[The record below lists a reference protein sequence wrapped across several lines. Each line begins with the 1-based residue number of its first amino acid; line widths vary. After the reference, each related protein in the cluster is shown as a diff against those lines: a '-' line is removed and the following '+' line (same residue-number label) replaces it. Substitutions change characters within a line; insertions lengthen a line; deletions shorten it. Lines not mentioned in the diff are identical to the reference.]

1 MARPNVGQFFSQQN
15 ENQHSM
21 TLKTFPFLLC
31 FGLISLHLCAQGSAH
46 VLHVSGQVEYFS
58 QHGAKPVLLSPGMEL
73 SMNGKVRCKASSSAK
88 LLSNGQTIV
97 VSGSKMR
104 DLKDLAGAKAGENN
118 SGFTNRFLNFV
129 EESVKE
135 GDSEEKLKEHHRQYM
150 NKASG
155 GVKGYASPTF
165 AIRPLLISTGKMP
178 AAPVTFQWR
187 SSAGEGPYT
196 FSIAEPGGKALL
208 QVPVNDTLFTL
219 DLKQVALLPDEEYE
233 WSVTRGSAAKSPAA
247 TIMLAPSVV
256 DAVNN
261 NTIHQSNYKTSS
273 PNEQQLMLAY
283 AYEEAGCYQNACQIY
298 AALHSA
304 QPDNLLL
311 RRVYA
316 AFLARMDMV
325 GEAVR
330 VK

>member
-1 MARPNVGQFFSQQN
+1 M
-15 ENQHSM
+15 
-21 TLKTFPFLLC
+21 KTFSTSLL
-31 FGLISLHLCAQGSAH
+31 FVLQSLYLNAQGSAH
-46 VLHVSGQVEYFS
+46 VLHVSGQVEYYS

-73 SMNGKVRCKASSSAK
+73 DMKGKVRCKASSSAK
-88 LLSNGQTIV
+88 LLSNGKTLLV
-97 VSGSKMR
+97 TGSKMR
-104 DLKDLAGAKAGENN
+104 DLQDLAGAKGGESN

-135 GDSEEKLKEHHRQYM
+135 GDSDEKLKEHHRQYM

-155 GVKGYASPTF
+155 GVKGYASQTY

-187 SSAGEGPYT
+187 GAQGEGPYT
-196 FSIAEPGGKALL
+196 FSIAEPGGSALL
-208 QVPVNDTLFTL
+208 QVPVNDTMLTL
-219 DLKQVALLPDEEYE
+219 DLSQVALLPDEEYE

-256 DAVNN
+256 DATK
-261 NTIHQSNYKTSS
+261 NTTTHQANYKTAS
-273 PNEQQLMLAY
+273 PDEQQLMLAY
-283 AYEEAGCYQNACQIY
+283 AYEEAGCYQNAYQIY
-298 AALHSA
+298 SALHSA

-316 AFLARMDMV
+316 AFLARMDML
-325 GEAVR
+325 GEAVK